1 MSLSLRFGR
10 LAAALF
16 VSLFVGT
23 PSFAQTGMISGLIV
37 DGVTGVPLK
46 GAHVQIHDMSL
57 AVSTNERGLFTM
69 GPIPVDLQEI
79 SVSYVGMQTVHRT
92 VEVMEDAVIWLEI
105 FLSEE
110 AIRIPEVLVEQAS
123 MTGGLKGVANVP
135 GSAHYIGP
143 RDIQQFAHQDAH
155 RVLRGVPGLNIQE
168 EDGYGLRPNIGIRG
182 SGAERSSKITI
193 MEDGV
198 PIAPAPYAASAAY
211 YFPSIGRM
219 SGVEV
224 RKGSAQI
231 KYGPA
236 TTGGAINLLSTP
248 IPSRR
253 MAKGQ
258 LTVGA
263 EQTLLGHL
271 SVGDQNGQVGWLL
284 EGYRNS
290 SDGFKQLDG
299 GGDTGFGKSDL
310 LGKVRWSSKP
320 GARVYQSMTLKASLT
335 EELSNE
341 TYLGLTD
348 ADFAE
353 APLRRYAASRE
364 DLMDASHRLFMARHR
379 IKPSNNVEVITT
391 AYHTRFNRNWYK
403 LDKVFTPA
411 EGKVSI
417 GSLLNS
423 PASYPD
429 AYDVVSGS
437 RFVSEHRLDVKANNR
452 TYRVSGLQTDAI
464 IGSGS
469 RVLEA
474 GVRLHKDEMDRF
486 QWVDGWQLDD
496 ASMIR
501 SVSGIPG
508 TESNRVEQARALSA
522 YLQPRISYG
531 DVTFYPGVRVETI
544 EQVRDDYGRN
554 DVDRTGSDL
563 GTRRNVSTALIPGMS
578 ASLQLQDSWNVF
590 AGAHSGYAP
599 PGTTE
604 GAKPER
610 STNLEAGS
618 RWSTDRSAVEVV
630 AYINNYSNLLGADLA
645 AGGGTGSTQL
655 FNGGEARVSGLELS
669 AQHNLGNLIGWSAS
683 IPVRVSYSWTEA
695 VFESNFES
703 SFNPWGS
710 VNVGDRLPYVAP
722 HQVFAAL
729 GVESS
734 RFDVE
739 ISTSWVSTM
748 RTVAGRDAPS
758 KDSRI
763 DQHFVVDLAA
773 EFAINDRVQMFASVR
788 NLTNEVY
795 VAARRPAGVRP
806 GLPRTTLLGLR
817 TSF

>member
-1 MSLSLRFGR
+1 
-10 LAAALF
+10 
-16 VSLFVGT
+16 
-23 PSFAQTGMISGLIV
+23 MISGTVI
-37 DGVTGVPLK
+37 DAVTGAPLK
-46 GAHVQIHDMSL
+46 GAHVSILDTDL
-57 AVSTNERGLFTM
+57 ATSTNERGVFSI
-69 GPIPVDLQEI
+69 GPILAGSHQVAVSHLGRTTAVRRFEVDQE
-79 SVSYVGMQTVHRT
+79 
-92 VEVMEDAVIWLEI
+92 AVLWLEI
-105 FLSEE
+105 LLSEE

-123 MTGGLKGVANVP
+123 MTGGLKGVDNVP

-143 RDIQQFAHQDAH
+143 RDIQQFAYQDAH

-182 SGAERSSKITI
+182 TGAERSSKITI

-211 YFPSIGRM
+211 YFPSMGRM
-219 SGVEV
+219 SGIEV
-224 RKGSAQI
+224 RKGSTQI

-248 IPSRR
+248 IPSQR

-258 LTVGA
+258 LTMGA
-263 EQTLLGHL
+263 EQTLRGHL
-271 SVGDQNGQVGWLL
+271 SLGDQNGQIGWLL

-290 SDGFKQLDG
+290 SDGFKELDG

-320 GARVYQSMTLKASLT
+320 DARVYQSLTLKASLT

-348 ADFAE
+348 ADFAA

-379 IKPSNNVEVITT
+379 IQPSSNVEVITT

-403 LDKVFTPA
+403 LDKVYTPS

-423 PASYPD
+423 PSSYPD

-437 RFVSEHRLDVKANNR
+437 RSVSGHRLDVKANNR
-452 TYRVSGLQTDAI
+452 AYRVNGLQTDAT

-486 QWVDGWQLDD
+486 QWVDGWQLDG
-496 ASMIR
+496 ASMMR
-501 SVSGIPG
+501 TVTGTPG
-508 TESNRVEQARALSA
+508 TDSNRIERARALSA
-522 YLQPRISYG
+522 YVQPRLSYG
-531 DVTFYPGVRVETI
+531 DVTLYPGLRLETI
-544 EQVRDDYGRN
+544 EQTRDNYGKD

-563 GTRRNVSTALIPGMS
+563 TTRRNVSTALIPGMS
-578 ASLQLQDSWNVF
+578 ASLQLQESWNVF

-610 STNLEAGS
+610 STNLEVGS
-618 RWSTDRSAVEVV
+618 RWSTDRTAIEVV
-630 AYINNYSNLLGADLA
+630 AYLNDYSNLLGADLA
-645 AGGGTGSTQL
+645 AGGGTGSTDL

-683 IPVRVSYSWTEA
+683 IPVRATYTWTEA
-695 VFESNFES
+695 VFESSFES
-703 SFNPWGS
+703 SFDPWGT
-710 VNVGDRLPYVAP
+710 VDVGDRLPYVAP
-722 HQVFAAL
+722 HQVFAAI
-729 GVESS
+729 GIESS
-734 RFDVE
+734 RLDVE
-739 ISTSWVSTM
+739 VSTSWVSTM
-748 RTVAGRDAPS
+748 RTAAGKGTPS

-773 EFAINDRVQMFASVR
+773 EYALSDRVQVFASVR
-788 NLTNEVY
+788 NLTDEVY

-817 TSF
+817 TSV